1 MDEQMDMDNLEYQ
14 QLYKSGGC
22 IVDPMGFHFKQVTL

>member
-1 MDEQMDMDNLEYQ
+1 MDMDNLEYQ

-22 IVDPMGFHFKQVTL
+22 IVDPMGLNR